1 MGPPASKPA
10 ARRRN
15 RKRKRRAVSSSSS
28 SSSDDSSSDES
39 TQSTPQ
45 KPASLP
51 TKQPES
57 DTSSSSE
64 SASSDSDSESE
75 DDDVGTSIVKE
86 QMQTNGLKVP
96 NEKDTPRPRSLS
108 PPLPSAEIPSFL
120 PPNPSADD
128 QAREQAMKDKF
139 RKFWMSSLAEGFKED
154 LEEIRKE
161 PNLGPSKLALLID
174 SLAAG
179 ADIFT
184 LSASASGT
192 DMNEV
197 DVVMGE

>member
-1 MGPPASKPA
+1 M
-10 ARRRN
+10 
-15 RKRKRRAVSSSSS
+15 
-28 SSSDDSSSDES
+28 
-39 TQSTPQ
+39 
-45 KPASLP
+45 
-51 TKQPES
+51 
-57 DTSSSSE
+57 
-64 SASSDSDSESE
+64 
-75 DDDVGTSIVKE
+75 VKE
-86 QMQTNGLKVP
+86 QMQTDSLKVP
-96 NEKDTPRPRSLS
+96 NEKNAPRPRSPS
-108 PPLPSAEIPSFL
+108 PSLPSAEIPSFL
-120 PPNPSADD
+120 PPNPSAGYE
-128 QAREQAMKDKF
+128 AREQAMKDKF

-154 LEEIRKE
+154 LEEIREE